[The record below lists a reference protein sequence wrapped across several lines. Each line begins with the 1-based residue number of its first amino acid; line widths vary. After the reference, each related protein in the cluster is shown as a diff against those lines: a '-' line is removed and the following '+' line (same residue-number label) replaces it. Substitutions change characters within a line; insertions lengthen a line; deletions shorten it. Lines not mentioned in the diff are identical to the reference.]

1 MLFSFISK
9 ALISL
14 HSREKNLSSLHF
26 IFDHCRQTSI
36 STIAI
41 RLFFRS
47 LLLIFPFWQF
57 SLNTSLCHYRSAL
70 HIPFSHTSP
79 SDFHFGHC
87 RWKPL
92 LVFVNLHNPFI
103 SAISANLCVNSW
115 CDKCRFSLFSV
126 TFSTGFSSCRVL
138 SSTIFQHISLIFIF
152 SNDFIFNKDFGF
164 NNHFRL

>member
-1 MLFSFISK
+1 MKKSKSKKKFKKSFMLFSFISK

-36 STIAI
+36 SAIAI

-70 HIPFSHTSP
+70 HIPFSQTSP

-103 SAISANLCVNSW
+103 SAILPTRVSILGVI
-115 CDKCRFSLFSV
+115 SV
-126 TFSTGFSSCRVL
+126 DFPC
-138 SSTIFQHISLIFIF
+138 FQ
-152 SNDFIFNKDFGF
+152 
-164 NNHFRL
+164 